1 MALAVPANAQDGP
14 FPFPHGKGKGS
25 GMTQVTADNLTI
37 TIVIGGVTRT
47 FSSVFRGCD
56 TNSSRPGLIAFA
68 NTGILVR
75 QN

>member
-1 MALAVPANAQDGP
+1 MQFTSDGATT
-14 FPFPHGKGKGS
+14 S
-25 GMTQVTADNLTI
+25 GTYTATADNLTI